1 MHDYE
6 NEQNSGE
13 GKETDE
19 IDSSMTNHGINNNT
33 LDNDLTYRQDKTTQE
48 NECANESRVD
58 IETNIVLLAHKSKT
72 EHTIELTGEK
82 AGKENS
88 KEDNSIKV
96 DTRTEHHM
104 NNNRNDNNQN
114 NYHVETAADVI
125 QVNNDQVNE
134 RISDNVSS
142 NVEQNNANELH
153 VDNNVCQ
160 IDKNEERN
168 VLTDM
173 LSLMSTANLTQGLS
187 RKFIMKKWK
196 CYACIKL
203 KEKGQQFVSSGQ
215 RKVICHVMIDDKL
228 FDHAL

>member
-160 IDKNEERN
+160 IDKNEERYFVPHIKECLNRYVIVN
-168 VLTDM
+168 VHSKPYSGLVQEVHNEEVEVLCMHQVERKRSTICFFWPKKSD
-173 LSLMSTANLTQGLS
+173 LS
-187 RKFIMKKWK
+187 
-196 CYACIKL
+196 
-203 KEKGQQFVSSGQ
+203 
-215 RKVICHVMIDDKL
+215 CHDR
-228 FDHAL
+228 